1 MDGRTDVRYRFSGT
15 VFVKQISSRDNAL
28 FKQLKKLASS
38 ARERKK
44 SQKALLDGAH
54 LVAAC
59 LDREDAPEW
68 LVVADSALHDPEIR
82 ELTGRVP
89 ENRIVILEA
98 PLFNEISTVESPTGI
113 AALISIPIPPS
124 APNARFCVLL
134 ESVQDPGNLGSILR
148 SAAAAGCDSA
158 WLSADCADAW
168 SPKVLRSGMGAHFLL
183 NILEHQDL
191 VVVAENF
198 SGKVLA
204 AALQGKNSLFQCD
217 LSGNLALVVGNEG
230 AGISTELLAQAN
242 LTAHIP
248 MPGGTE
254 SLNVAAAAA
263 ICLFERVRQNAQ

>member
-1 MDGRTDVRYRFSGT
+1 MDGRTDVCYRFSGA
-15 VFVKQISSRDNAL
+15 VFVKRISSRDNAL

-59 LDREDAPEW
+59 LDREDTPEW

-89 ENRIVILEA
+89 ENRMVILETS
-98 PLFNEISTVESPTGI
+98 LFNEISTVESPTGI

-124 APNARFCVLL
+124 APDARFCVLL

-191 VVVAENF
+191 VAVAKNF

-204 AALQGKNSLFQCD
+204 AALQGENSLFRCD

-230 AGISTELLAQAN
+230 AGISEELLAQASLN
-242 LTAHIP
+242 ARIP

-263 ICLFERVRQNAQ
+263 ICLFERVRQNTQ